1 MPSKPG
7 STLPKLGTCF
17 MVGEMPGGK
26 PCWFKVPSLEQVLL
40 LVLGGLQP
48 RNMPQHQVAP
58 YLSWGPVGDG
68 LFSLARLGFAARSP
82 AYRICCPYGWWFLGV
97 LPKPKQP
104 GSTRSKLGTQILPPE
119 FPGA

>member
-26 PCWFKVPSLEQVLL
+26 PCWFKVSSLEQVLL
-40 LVLGGLQP
+40 LVLEGSSTP
-48 RNMPQHQVAP
+48 EH
-58 YLSWGPVGDG
+58 
-68 LFSLARLGFAARSP
+68 AAAS
-82 AYRICCPYGWWFLGV
+82 
-97 LPKPKQP
+97 
-104 GSTRSKLGTQILPPE
+104 GSTLSKLGTQILPPE